1 MALDAAKVRSM
12 DVFSNVL
19 EGTRQY
25 FMGLPKQAQ
34 SEGGGPT
41 KWQNAQQL
49 QLDESASAHPTT
61 PSPASRP
68 PSVLPVPAP
77 PPRPPSEPLEP
88 EPHFIHKATVMREAA
103 EKRREQPEPDDD
115 EEPPAAIS
123 PPSHIIRKPPPAPAP
138 TLPVAPA
145 AASPAPAPAAPSPS
159 PARPPS
165 AAPSPAVH
173 AAPASA
179 PMPPYVSA
187 ELTSHSPLDT
197 AQYRP
202 TLHRGHTPTVRS
214 LDPFAPGRPPDPY
227 QASRPPE
234 TYVRYPYE
242 SNLPDSGRS
251 VLGPPAPSPPRH
263 GSPQTYARLSSTMP
277 QHVPRMREP
286 PVPTASSQR
295 YAPASAQP
303 PPPPNDRVPPIHHPS
318 IPSPQQRLPT
328 DTRAVQYPPL
338 SQRREPSPYNRA
350 VQYDRHPQLPS
361 RKYDPQQ
368 AYPGYRPGPP
378 VTQTVPPHQPA
389 PYKHVPVEV
398 AGIPYPTRPL
408 ERTPAPLQP
417 YSLDSRLTH
426 EASRRA
432 EYPCMRPVETR
443 PAQYHYSAASSS
455 SSPRYAPAANPVQ
468 SSSTPP
474 RSVHRPAAAPKSNYD
489 LPPSNPVQTSPAR
502 SNVKPGYPNQQARMT
517 VTVTSLVNQM
527 NQTKQK
533 RESPLDLS
541 VKTVKN
547 SADSSTTQDDVVD
560 SATTESKTIPLQPR
574 PTSSTRRG
582 TTTTS
587 FVESHKVDFAPDFS
601 QYRDRS
607 ASYNYSAPR
616 PQDQPSHHSV
626 RYNGTYEAPRSVAE
640 SFPVEHRQHV
650 YPDRSKYSVPP
661 TRTDYVPR
669 IDLTRPANDERHPD
683 NRIRD
688 DRHFVIEER
697 KRPSGP
703 IISNIPEKIVRYETW
718 VADSR
723 IDHMSLSAREQHD
736 LMSRPVY
743 SYSSH
748 KQFEAYQNEQK
759 RVASSSS
766 HREHYTHPN
775 HRYPYPVEP
784 ATRDR
789 ADYNAH
795 YHDRNPSSNSRHVI
809 QKIPSHKDVH
819 NHHLELQSAM
829 PDKRVLSILRNS
841 LETKQTG
848 FVEPPRPARQIRDVI
863 VIDDVDDSVIEIT
876 DLTKEDA
883 EATSKALLKP
893 GHSQTVPNVGHHIQM
908 PKAID
913 SLPRDSEYQRYEN
926 AEPKSSLESDVAS
939 RIRTKGELKV
949 LPSDN
954 IVKTDLKQDEP
965 EKGKILPKSQKQH
978 LFNQI
983 REDLRLESVIKGD
996 KPEAILPEVK
1006 SEPMNIEEI
1015 EKDAEV
1021 PIKIENIL
1029 NNLES
1034 PNISSPSPAL
1044 EDDLD
1049 WASACDSFMEQLK
1062 SGCHKKRSQRKRIDT
1077 SENNNDARNTK
1088 ALKVEII
1095 EPSSTM
1101 QVDNQ
1106 PLTIVGNASLD
1117 PAIVVKQEPIDE
1129 DEIKDSAEQFVQESY
1144 SNETSNTP
1152 GALDSMQITIKT
1164 ENTSTIDDSTEKDKT
1179 TKLVVESPQ
1188 NDEDKTKKQNDT
1200 EAKKSSIRRED
1211 KKSSDEKKTSPNKA
1225 KKTSQDVKNKHTEN
1239 TKLKNKLLF
1248 EEEKEIQTDKPK
1260 LKKKMMSDSEKDKPA
1275 EKQTVKQNIVFECEK
1290 EKQTDQP
1297 KLNKKALSEEK
1308 LKDQVK
1314 NKKVSTSDEEK
1325 MQTENE
1331 KKKGKTKKS
1340 LPHESPVKGEG
1351 GRKDKNKIIEKSEK
1365 NKMLKKNC
1373 KSTDSPTKNKISGK
1387 LKSKHDKNETS
1398 TVIVKKETAEESIK
1412 TIIKEEL
1419 ESTDDDEPLIKSK
1432 LQKEKEIKYQLL
1444 KDLSEKSAYVK
1455 LECFDVDLNKNTRI
1469 SIDSLTKD
1477 KDDKQ
1482 NKGKLTRQSLR
1493 SKGKTIPTE
1502 KNKNENQDEES
1513 SSNSDDDELAVTTRL
1528 RVRKSIKTEDSKAT
1542 PVNKTSVKTSS
1553 KKQEN
1558 SIINS
1563 STPLRKPGF
1572 GDGSDFHPGWEEEL
1586 YKYKRSLRMP
1596 PRLIAIPRGR
1606 SGGPFV
1612 RGHGTFFTR
1621 GSTSL
1626 PDLDPAPLSPAP
1638 SLTPSA
1644 ATDDLCARR
1653 PDKLNLDSDLESNSS
1668 WSAVNRLHY
1677 DSEASTSTVFSS
1689 TKAKKKGSIVDVLIQ
1704 KCGKANE
1711 SNKRKNKEKDEKTP
1725 KLIPKSG
1732 NANEL
1737 LPTPSLGLIKN
1748 LNKGSLSAKKEKM
1761 MEDIFYLGAFRK
1773 ETVAAFRNDFIKNTE
1788 GLLGATE
1795 EFAPVILKSRTRT
1808 ESRVLKKRA
1817 TIKEVFGDERPASA
1831 PPTSCRE
1838 EDEVTPAVEE
1848 EPKVTVKKEPE
1859 TKPKVKSKQIVKD
1872 KLKRRSS
1879 SIRDGL
1885 RSTKSLKRNDAKGR
1899 LMRLKK
1905 RNSLMK
1911 SLANKRLKD
1920 LNNKIK
1926 KEKTDD
1932 AIEDNEKRKEEGSSP
1947 STVEGSTKRRL
1958 KRLFGRR
1965 KYSSG
1970 FDYIRKKKKIIR
1982 REDTPNNKI
1991 RRPGPKPSPESVHDI
2006 QKEIKSWFINKSIG
2020 ETHLHRAA
2028 RLGYTVRIN
2037 FTYYFFMDSIYTTD
2051 HKYF

>member
-1 MALDAAKVRSM
+1 M

-41 KWQNAQQL
+41 NWQNAPQSQL
-49 QLDESASAHPTT
+49 EESAPTHRTT

-68 PSVLPVPAP
+68 PSALPAV

-115 EEPPAAIS
+115 EEPPAAMS
-123 PPSHIIRKPPPAPAP
+123 PPSHIIRKPPPPAPAP
-138 TLPVAPA
+138 LLQVAPAA

-165 AAPSPAVH
+165 AASSPAMH
-173 AAPASA
+173 TAPASVPA
-179 PMPPYVSA
+179 PSYVPA
-187 ELTSHSPLDT
+187 ELTAHSPLDT

-202 TLHRGHTPTVRS
+202 PLHRGHTPTVRS

-227 QASRPPE
+227 SASRPPE

-242 SNLPDSGRS
+242 SSQPDSGRS
-251 VLGPPAPSPPRH
+251 VLGPPTPSPPRH

-277 QHVPRMREP
+277 QHVPRLREP
-286 PVPTASSQR
+286 PAPTASSQR
-295 YAPASAQP
+295 YASALTQP
-303 PPPPNDRVPPIHHPS
+303 PPLPNDRVPPIHHPS
-318 IPSPQQRLPT
+318 IPSPQQRLPADSRT
-328 DTRAVQYPPL
+328 MQYPPL
-338 SQRREPSPYNRA
+338 SQRRDQSPYNRA
-350 VQYDRHPQLPS
+350 ASYERHPQLPL

-368 AYPGYRPGPP
+368 AYPGYRPGPT
-378 VTQTVPPHQPA
+378 VTQPVPPHQST
-389 PYKHVPVEV
+389 PYNHVPVE
-398 AGIPYPTRPL
+398 ASGMPYPTRPI
-408 ERTPAPLQP
+408 ERTSASATMQP
-417 YSLDSRLTH
+417 YTIDTRHTQ
-426 EASRRA
+426 EVSRRA
-432 EYPCMRPVETR
+432 EYQSMRPVENRT
-443 PAQYHYSAASSS
+443 AQYHYSTAASSS
-455 SSPRYAPAANPVQ
+455 STRYASTAAPVQ
-468 SSSTPP
+468 SSSSST
-474 RSVHRPAAAPKSNYD
+474 RTVQRPAAAPKTNYD
-489 LPPSNPVQTSPAR
+489 LPPSNPVQMSPAR
-502 SNVKPGYPNQQARMT
+502 SNVKPGFPSQQARMT
-517 VTVTSLVNQM
+517 VSVTTLVNQM
-527 NQTKQK
+527 NQTKHK

-547 SADSSTTQDDVVD
+547 SADSSTTQDDMVD
-560 SATTESKTIPLQPR
+560 SATTESKVIPLQPR
-574 PTSSTRRG
+574 PTSSSQHPTAS
-582 TTTTS
+582 TS

-607 ASYNYSAPR
+607 ASYNYTAPH
-616 PQDQPSHHSV
+616 PEDHPSHHPV
-626 RYNGTYEAPRSVAE
+626 RYNGTYEPPRPVAE
-640 SFPVEHRQHV
+640 SFPVEPRHPV
-650 YPDRSKYSVPP
+650 YPDRSKYSVPS
-661 TRTDYVPR
+661 TRIEHVPR
-669 IDLTRPANDERHPD
+669 IDLTRTANEERRPD
-683 NRIRD
+683 RIRD

-703 IISNIPEKIVRYETW
+703 IISNIPEKIMRYETW

-723 IDHMSLSAREQHD
+723 IDHMSLSAREQHE

-759 RVASSSS
+759 RAASSST
-766 HREHYTHPN
+766 HREHYTHSN
-775 HRYPYPVEP
+775 HRYPYPVESAP
-784 ATRDR
+784 RDR

-795 YHDRNPSSNSRHVI
+795 YQDRNPSSNSRHVI

-819 NHHLELQSAM
+819 HHHVDLQSAM

-863 VIDDVDDSVIEIT
+863 VIDDADDSVIDIT

-883 EATSKALLKP
+883 DTASKAVPKP
-893 GHSQTVPNVGHHIQM
+893 GHPQNVPNAGHHIQM

-926 AEPKSSLESDVAS
+926 TETKSSPENDVA

-949 LPSDN
+949 LPPSDT
-954 IVKTDLKQDEP
+954 IVKTDLKEDEP
-965 EKGKILPKSQKQH
+965 EKSKILPKSQKQH

-983 REDLRLESVIKGD
+983 REDLRLESVIKGE
-996 KPEAILPEVK
+996 KPEAIIPEVK

-1015 EKDAEV
+1015 EKDAV
-1021 PIKIENIL
+1021 IPIKIENIF
-1029 NNLES
+1029 NDLES
-1034 PNISSPSPAL
+1034 PNINSPSPVL

-1049 WASACDSFMEQLK
+1049 WASACDNFMEQLK
-1062 SGCHKKRSQRKRIDT
+1062 TGCHKKKSHRKRIDT
-1077 SENNNDARNTK
+1077 SERDNDMRSAK
-1088 ALKVEII
+1088 DLKVESI
-1095 EPSSTM
+1095 EQSSSM
-1101 QVDNQ
+1101 EADNQ
-1106 PLTIVGNASLD
+1106 PLLVLENGQLD
-1117 PAIVVKQEPIDE
+1117 PATVVVKQEPID
-1129 DEIKDSAEQFVQESY
+1129 DYEIKDSIENIVQESCN
-1144 SNETSNTP
+1144 NETVESSK
-1152 GALDSMQITIKT
+1152 ALESLQITIKT
-1164 ENTSTIDDSTEKDKT
+1164 EKPSTVEDLSEKDENAKLAAESLQKGKDKSR
-1179 TKLVVESPQ
+1179 TKISTNLR
-1188 NDEDKTKKQNDT
+1188 NDNEPC
-1200 EAKKSSIRRED
+1200 
-1211 KKSSDEKKTSPNKA
+1211 DEKKTSPNKT
-1225 KKTSQDVKNKHTEN
+1225 KKTLQD
-1239 TKLKNKLLF
+1239 
-1248 EEEKEIQTDKPK
+1248 EKYKQTDKPK
-1260 LKKKMMSDSEKDKPA
+1260 LKKKTISKEDEKVKQTDKPKLKKKLISENEKEKQSEKPKLKLKKIS
-1275 EKQTVKQNIVFECEK
+1275 EGEK
-1290 EKQTDQP
+1290 EKQTEQP
-1297 KLNKKALSEEK
+1297 KLKKKSLLEEND
-1308 LKDQVK
+1308 LQGGNDQVK
-1314 NKKVSTSDEEK
+1314 IKKASSSEEEIV
-1325 MQTENE
+1325 QTDND

-1340 LPHESPVKGEG
+1340 LPQESPVNDKGKLIGKPE
-1351 GRKDKNKIIEKSEK
+1351 KIKTP
-1365 NKMLKKNC
+1365 KKNC
-1373 KSTDSPTKNKISGK
+1373 KTTESPIKNNTVGK
-1387 LKSKHDKNETS
+1387 LKSKSDKNET
-1398 TVIVKKETAEESIK
+1398 TNAVVTVKKEPLDEPIK
-1412 TIIKEEL
+1412 TVIKEEL

-1432 LQKEKEIKYQLL
+1432 MQKEKEMKYQLL

-1469 SIDSLTKD
+1469 SIDSLTKE

-1482 NKGKLTRQSLR
+1482 NKGKLTRQSQR
-1493 SKGKTIPTE
+1493 GKGKSISKE
-1502 KNKNENQDEES
+1502 NNKNENHDDGS
-1513 SSNSDDDELAVTTRL
+1513 SSNSDDEDLAVTTRL

-1542 PVNKTSVKTSS
+1542 AINKTPIKASP

-1558 SIINS
+1558 NSVINS

-1612 RGHGTFFTR
+1612 RGHGAFFSR

-1638 SLTPSA
+1638 SLSPSA

-1689 TKAKKKGSIVDVLIQ
+1689 TKAKKKGSSIVDVLIQ
-1704 KCGKANE
+1704 KCGKATE
-1711 SNKRKNKEKDEKTP
+1711 SNRRKNKEKDEKTP

-1732 NANEL
+1732 NINEL
-1737 LPTPSLGLIKN
+1737 LPTPSLGLVKN
-1748 LNKGSLSAKKEKM
+1748 SNKGSLSAKKEKL

-1773 ETVAAFRNDFIKNTE
+1773 ETVAAFRNEFIKNTE

-1795 EFAPVILKSRTRT
+1795 EFAPVVLKSRTRT
-1808 ESRVLKKRA
+1808 ESKVLKKRA

-1831 PPTSCRE
+1831 PPTSCRV
-1838 EDEVTPAVEE
+1838 EDETEVTPEIEE
-1848 EPKVTVKKEPE
+1848 EPKITIKKESE
-1859 TKPKVKSKQIVKD
+1859 LKPKGKPKQIVKD

-1932 AIEDNEKRKEEGSSP
+1932 AVEDNEKPKEESSSP
-1947 STVEGSTKRRL
+1947 GTVEGGTKRRL

-1965 KYSSG
+1965 KNSSG

-2006 QKEIKSWFINKSIG
+2006 QKEIKSWFINKSVG

-2028 RLGYTVRIN
+2028 RLGYTVSIN
-2037 FTYYFFMDSIYTTD
+2037 FTFIFIKSCLPLNIFLIIVLYV
-2051 HKYF
+2051 

>member
-1 MALDAAKVRSM
+1 MIHVHSFKFALFKVALDAANVRSM

-41 KWQNAQQL
+41 NWQNAPQSQL
-49 QLDESASAHPTT
+49 EESAPAHPPT

-68 PSVLPVPAP
+68 PSVLPAPAP

-123 PPSHIIRKPPPAPAP
+123 PPSHIIRKPPPVPVPAP
-138 TLPVAPA
+138 SLPVAPA
-145 AASPAPAPAAPSPS
+145 VPSPAPAPAAPSPS

-165 AAPSPAVH
+165 AAPSPAMH
-173 AAPASA
+173 TAPASA
-179 PMPPYVSA
+179 PVPPYVPT
-187 ELTSHSPLDT
+187 ELASHSPLDT

-202 TLHRGHTPTVRS
+202 PLHRGHTSSVRS
-214 LDPFAPGRPPDPY
+214 LDPFAPGRPPDLY
-227 QASRPPE
+227 SASRPPE

-242 SNLPDSGRS
+242 SSQPDSGRS

-277 QHVPRMREP
+277 QHVTRMREP
-286 PVPTASSQR
+286 PAPTASSQR
-295 YAPASAQP
+295 YAPALTQP
-303 PPPPNDRVPPIHHPS
+303 PPLPNDRVPPIHHPS
-318 IPSPQQRLPT
+318 IPSPQQRLPA
-328 DTRAVQYPPL
+328 DSRAVQYPPL
-338 SQRREPSPYNRA
+338 SQRRDTSPYNRP
-350 VQYDRHPQLPS
+350 VSYERHPQLPL

-368 AYPGYRPGPP
+368 AYSGYRPGPT
-378 VTQTVPPHQPA
+378 VTQQVPPHQPT
-389 PYKHVPVEV
+389 PYKHVPVEA
-398 AGIPYPTRPL
+398 AGISYATRPM
-408 ERTPAPLQP
+408 ERTSSSAAPLQS
-417 YSLDSRLTH
+417 YSLDTRHSQ

-432 EYPCMRPVETR
+432 EYPSMRPVDTR
-443 PAQYHYSAASSS
+443 SAQYHYSAAASSS
-455 SSPRYAPAANPVQ
+455 TRYAPPAPPVQ
-468 SSSTPP
+468 SSSTSS
-474 RSVHRPAAAPKSNYD
+474 RTVQRPAAAPKTNYD
-489 LPPSNPVQTSPAR
+489 VPPSNPVQTSPAR

-517 VTVTSLVNQM
+517 VSVTSLVNQM

-547 SADSSTTQDDVVD
+547 SADSSTTQDDMVD

-574 PTSSTRRG
+574 PSSSSRHATASTSS
-582 TTTTS
+582 
-587 FVESHKVDFAPDFS
+587 VESHKVDFAPDFS

-607 ASYNYSAPR
+607 ASYNYNTPHH
-616 PQDQPSHHSV
+616 QDQPSHHPV
-626 RYNGTYEAPRSVAE
+626 RYNGTYEPPRPVAE
-640 SFPVEHRQHV
+640 SFPVETQHHV
-650 YPDRSKYSVPP
+650 YPDRSKYSVQS

-669 IDLTRPANDERHPD
+669 IDLTRPANDERRPD

-703 IISNIPEKIVRYETW
+703 IISNIPEKIMRYETW

-723 IDHMSLSAREQHD
+723 IDHMSLSAREQHE

-759 RVASSSS
+759 RAASSST
-766 HREHYTHPN
+766 HREHYAHQN
-775 HRYPYPVEP
+775 NRYPYPVEP
-784 ATRDR
+784 ASRDR

-819 NHHLELQSAM
+819 NHHLDLQSAM

-876 DLTKEDA
+876 DLTKEDI
-883 EATSKALLKP
+883 ENSSKTVAKP
-893 GHSQTVPNVGHHIQM
+893 GHSQNVSNVGHHIQM

-913 SLPRDSEYQRYEN
+913 SLPRDSEYQRFEN
-926 AEPKSSLESDVAS
+926 TEPKSSPENDVAS

-949 LPSDN
+949 LPPSDN
-954 IVKTDLKQDEP
+954 IVNTDLKQDEP
-965 EKGKILPKSQKQH
+965 EKSKILPKSQKQH

-996 KPEAILPEVK
+996 KPEAIIPEVK

-1015 EKDAEV
+1015 EKDAV
-1021 PIKIENIL
+1021 MPIKIENMY

-1034 PNISSPSPAL
+1034 QNINSPSPAL

-1062 SGCHKKRSQRKRIDT
+1062 TSCHKKKSHRKRIDT
-1077 SENNNDARNTK
+1077 LDHDNDARNAK
-1088 ALKVEII
+1088 VVKVETI
-1095 EPSSTM
+1095 EPSSSM
-1101 QVDNQ
+1101 EADNQ
-1106 PLTIVGNASLD
+1106 PLTVLENSQVD
-1117 PAIVVKQEPIDE
+1117 PATVVIKQEPIDE
-1129 DEIKDSAEQFVQESY
+1129 YEIKDPTENFLQESCN
-1144 SNETSNTP
+1144 NETTKP
-1152 GALDSMQITIKT
+1152 PEALDSMQVNIKT
-1164 ENTSTIDDSTEKDKT
+1164 ENTSTVKDSPEKDIN
-1179 TKLVVESPQ
+1179 TKPTAQSPQ
-1188 NDEDKTKKQNDT
+1188 KDKDRSKT
-1200 EAKKSSIRRED
+1200 KKSSILHDD
-1211 KKSSDEKKTSPNKA
+1211 KKLSDEMKTSPNKT
-1225 KKTSQDVKNKHTEN
+1225 KKTLQD
-1239 TKLKNKLLF
+1239 
-1248 EEEKEIQTDKPK
+1248 EKEKQIDKPK
-1260 LKKKMMSDSEKDKPA
+1260 LKKKLLLDNEKEKQADKPKL
-1275 EKQTVKQNIVFECEK
+1275 KQKKIPEGEK
-1290 EKQTDQP
+1290 EKQTEQP
-1297 KLNKKALSEEK
+1297 KLKKKSLLSEEK
-1308 LKDQVK
+1308 DNDQVK
-1314 NKKVSTSDEEK
+1314 IKKASPSDDEIV
-1325 MQTENE
+1325 QTEND
-1331 KKKGKTKKS
+1331 KKKGKSKKS
-1340 LPHESPVKGEG
+1340 LPQESPVK
-1351 GRKDKNKIIEKSEK
+1351 DKGKVIGKIEKT
-1365 NKMLKKNC
+1365 KMLKKNS
-1373 KSTDSPTKNKISGK
+1373 KTTESPTKNKILGK
-1387 LKSKHDKNETS
+1387 LKSKSDKNET
-1398 TVIVKKETAEESIK
+1398 TNAVVIVKKEPLDEPIK
-1412 TIIKEEL
+1412 TVIKEEL

-1432 LQKEKEIKYQLL
+1432 LQKEKEMKYQLL

-1469 SIDSLTKD
+1469 SIDSLSKD

-1482 NKGKLTRQSLR
+1482 NKGKRTRQSQR
-1493 SKGKTIPTE
+1493 GKVKLISTE
-1502 KNKNENQDEES
+1502 NKKKENQEEDS
-1513 SSNSDDDELAVTTRL
+1513 TSNSDDDDDLAVTTRL
-1528 RVRKSIKTEDSKAT
+1528 RVRKSIKTEDNKAT
-1542 PVNKTSVKTSS
+1542 PINKTPIKASP

-1558 SIINS
+1558 SNAINS

-1572 GDGSDFHPGWEEEL
+1572 GDGSDFRPGWEEEL
-1586 YKYKRSLRMP
+1586 YRYKRSLRMP
-1596 PRLIAIPRGR
+1596 PRLIAIPRGG

-1612 RGHGTFFTR
+1612 RGHETFFSR

-1689 TKAKKKGSIVDVLIQ
+1689 TKAKKKGSSIVDVLI
-1704 KCGKANE
+1704 KRCGKANE

-1725 KLIPKSG
+1725 KIIPKSG
-1732 NANEL
+1732 NTNEL
-1737 LPTPSLGLIKN
+1737 LPTPSLGLVKN
-1748 LNKGSLSAKKEKM
+1748 SNKGSLTAKKEKL
-1761 MEDIFYLGAFRK
+1761 MEDIFILGAFRK
-1773 ETVAAFRNDFIKNTE
+1773 ETVAAFRNDFIKNTD

-1795 EFAPVILKSRTRT
+1795 EFAPVVLKSRTRT

-1831 PPTSCRE
+1831 PPTCRE
-1838 EDEVTPAVEE
+1838 VDEVTPVVEE

-1859 TKPKVKSKQIVKD
+1859 SKPKVKPKQIIKD

-1932 AIEDNEKRKEEGSSP
+1932 AVEDSEKPKEESSSP

-2006 QKEIKSWFINKSIG
+2006 QKEIKSWFINKSVG

-2028 RLGYTVRIN
+2028 RLGYTVCIN
-2037 FTYYFFMDSIYTTD
+2037 FTYLIFIIF
-2051 HKYF
+2051 